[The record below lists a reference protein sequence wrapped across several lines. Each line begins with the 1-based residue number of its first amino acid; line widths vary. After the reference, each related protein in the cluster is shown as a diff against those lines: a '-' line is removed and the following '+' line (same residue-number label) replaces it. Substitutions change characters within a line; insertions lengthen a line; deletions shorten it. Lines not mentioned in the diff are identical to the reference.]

1 MYLDALALLQISHLL
16 IPDLQVLPEAPHH
29 TGSHHLPS
37 CYDVSIRFI
46 ASSLRSK
53 QQDPRGQTLQSLG
66 LDGLVSVAQN
76 LLAG

>member
-46 ASSLRSK
+46 ASVQSK
-53 QQDPRGQTLQSLG
+53 QQDPRSQTLQSLG